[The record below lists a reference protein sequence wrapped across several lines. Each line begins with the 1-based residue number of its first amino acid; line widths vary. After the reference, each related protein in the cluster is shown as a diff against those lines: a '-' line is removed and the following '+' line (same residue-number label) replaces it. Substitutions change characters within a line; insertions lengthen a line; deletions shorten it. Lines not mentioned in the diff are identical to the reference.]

1 MQTRTVMREEEDGD
15 KIKRLKKK
23 KEKKNMVIK
32 EEKSDKWRMKLEE
45 GGDKKRSEVK
55 KMKMWIKNQ
64 KVKGEWNRRDKTIF
78 CKWPIVE

>member
-1 MQTRTVMREEEDGD
+1 MREEEDGD

-45 GGDKKRSEVK
+45 GGDKKSE
-55 KMKMWIKNQ
+55 
-64 KVKGEWNRRDKTIF
+64 GERRM
-78 CKWPIVE
+78 E